1 MIVAPYTVL
10 DRFGLGFKLWRMKT
24 RQLGIQKSVWGL
36 VLAVGSILPASAHF
50 VYDTAEG
57 AAHNLE
63 HLAPSL
69 SLIVLLLAL
78 GAMTA
83 YCLKRKQ

>member
-1 MIVAPYTVL
+1 
-10 DRFGLGFKLWRMKT
+10 MKT
-24 RQLGIQKSVWGL
+24 RQLGLRKSLWT
-36 VLAVGSILPASAHF
+36 LALAGGSILPVSAHF
-50 VYDTAEG
+50 IYDAPEG

-78 GAMTA
+78 GATTL
-83 YCLKRKQ
+83 YCLKRK